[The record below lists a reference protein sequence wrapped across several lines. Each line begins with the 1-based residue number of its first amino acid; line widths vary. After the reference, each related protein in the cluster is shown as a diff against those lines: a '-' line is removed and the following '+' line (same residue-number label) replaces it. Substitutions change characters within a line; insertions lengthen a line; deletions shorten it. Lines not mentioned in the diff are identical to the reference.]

1 MSSTQPDGAKPEA
14 ATVGLLANPM
24 SGRDVRRLAAR
35 ASTTTPEIKRDQV
48 ARAAIGAIA
57 GGAARL
63 LVMREPF
70 RISVSAVENLDL
82 DARIDVLEVGAE
94 LGAELRSEAP
104 PVAPA
109 ATAARKSPAKPL
121 RSPLGMP
128 IDPP

>member
-94 LGAELRSEAP
+94 LRAADSERAVHAMREAGARHVL
-104 PVAPA
+104 VM
-109 ATAARKSPAKPL
+109 TMARAL
-121 RSPLGMP
+121 V
-128 IDPP
+128 